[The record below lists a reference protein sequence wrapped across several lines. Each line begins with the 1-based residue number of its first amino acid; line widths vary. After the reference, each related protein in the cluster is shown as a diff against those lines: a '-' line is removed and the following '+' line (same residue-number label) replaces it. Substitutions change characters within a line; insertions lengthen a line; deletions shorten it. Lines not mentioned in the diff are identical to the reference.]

1 MQLIAVQPRFSTVRW
16 KVLSF
21 FVLPCYRLPCLE
33 GFLMLCFTPLALT
46 HEGSLERSS
55 PTSFTLLAV
64 KYEGIFKGP
73 LTPRS
78 LSSATLRPSVPVP
91 DCFQLSNRK
100 P

>member
-1 MQLIAVQPRFSTVRW
+1 
-16 KVLSF
+16 
-21 FVLPCYRLPCLE
+21 
-33 GFLMLCFTPLALT
+33 MLCFTPLALT

-100 P
+100 PEIANPLFCAFSRHSSALTRH